1 MGSEHK
7 AIGGE
12 NIATPTT
19 SRRRRGYRILR
30 LFFSL
35 VVSFLYQY
43 VRARLEERTYD
54 FFEDAENNRKRAVK
68 LRTEALEMGGVLIK
82 VGQFLSSR
90 VDLLPPEYIEELAL
104 LQDEVPGVA
113 FDEIRR
119 VVEEDLGAPID
130 RLFSRFDPEPLAA
143 ASLGQVHQAVLPTGE
158 FVAVKV
164 QRPRIDEVVRA
175 DLASLR
181 YIVNWLDRHTPVRR
195 RVDLRQVMREFEDT
209 LHLELDYV
217 REGHHAERFAVSLR
231 QMREIAVPRIYWSH
245 CGARV
250 LTMQYMWG
258 TKITDFVELSR
269 QGIDRSAVAQIL
281 MRAYLQQVLEDGFFH
296 ADPHPGNIFVRPG
309 PTVVLLDF
317 GMVGSIS
324 PQMSANIRRA
334 FFGVLRRD
342 YDAIVTA
349 LDRLGFIPRD
359 ADRRALR
366 RAVIWTVETFSEM
379 SFGELR
385 TVSPTYVLEQLQE
398 VFYTESIQIPANFAF
413 LGRALGTL
421 SGLCT
426 ALDPSFQFVAVA
438 EPFARNLLRDQ
449 RGPRAMVRLAASEVR
464 SLALAAYS
472 VPYLTRDALEHI
484 HAGDLSVRREFHDV
498 VRAVDR
504 VERGMRRIFYGV
516 LLTGFLVAGAYV
528 FPQHRVI
535 SLTAFS
541 ISLVLL
547 MFVLVPLRRRR

>member
-1 MGSEHK
+1 M
-7 AIGGE
+7 
-12 NIATPTT
+12 ATPTT

-30 LFFSL
+30 LFFSF

-43 VRARLEERTYD
+43 VRARLQRRTYD
-54 FFEDAENNRKRAVK
+54 FFEDPENNRKRAIK
-68 LRTEALEMGGVLIK
+68 LRTDALEMGGVLIK

-104 LQDEVPGVA
+104 LQDEVPGVS

-119 VVEEDLGAPID
+119 VVEEGLGAPID

-164 QRPRIDEVVRA
+164 QRPHIDEVVQA

-209 LHLELDYV
+209 LQLELDYV
-217 REGHHAERFAVSLR
+217 REGHHAERFAVSFCR
-231 QMREIAVPRIYWSH
+231 MREIAVPRIYWSH

-258 TKITDFVELSR
+258 TKVTDFVELSR
-269 QGIDRSAVAQIL
+269 QGIDRSAVAQIM
-281 MRAYLQQVLEDGFFH
+281 MRAYLHQVLEDGFFH

-317 GMVGSIS
+317 GMVGNIS
-324 PQMSANIRRA
+324 PQMAANIRRA
-334 FFGVLRRD
+334 FFGVLQRD
-342 YDAIVTA
+342 YDEIITA

-359 ADRRALR
+359 ADRQALR
-366 RAVIWTVETFSEM
+366 QAVIWTVETFSEM

-385 TVSPTYVLEQLQE
+385 TVSPTYVLEQVQD

-438 EPFARNLLRDQ
+438 QPFARNLLRGQ
-449 RGPRAMVRLAASEVR
+449 RGPLATVRLAASEVR

-472 VPYLTRDALEHI
+472 VPYLTRDTLAHI
-484 HAGDLSVRREFHDV
+484 HSGELSVRREFNDV
-498 VRAVDR
+498 TRAVGR
-504 VERGMRRIFYGV
+504 VEGSVRRVFYGV
-516 LLTGFLVAGAYV
+516 LLTGFLVAGAYIYQRH
-528 FPQHRVI
+528 PI
-535 SLTAFS
+535 LSLIAFS
-541 ISLVLL
+541 IALLILV
-547 MFVLVPLRRRR
+547 FPLGPLHRRR

>member
-1 MGSEHK
+1 M
-7 AIGGE
+7 
-12 NIATPTT
+12 ATPTT

-35 VVSFLYQY
+35 VLSFLYQY
-43 VRARLEERTYD
+43 GRARLQGRTYD
-54 FFEDAENNRKRAVK
+54 FFEDPKNNRKRAIK
-68 LRTEALEMGGVLIK
+68 LRTEALAMGGVLIK

-104 LQDEVPGVA
+104 LQDEVPGVS

-119 VVEEDLGAPID
+119 VVEEELGAPID
-130 RLFSRFDPEPLAA
+130 SLFSRFDPEPLAA

-209 LHLELDYV
+209 LYLELDYI
-217 REGHHAERFAVSLR
+217 REGHHAERFAISFCR
-231 QMREIAVPRIYWSH
+231 MQEIVVPRIYWSH
-245 CGARV
+245 CAGRV
-250 LTMQYMWG
+250 LTMQHMWG
-258 TKITDFVELSR
+258 TKVTDFAELSR

-281 MRAYLQQVLEDGFFH
+281 MRAYLHQVLEDGFFH

-317 GMVGSIS
+317 GMVGNIS
-324 PQMSANIRRA
+324 SQMKANIRRA

-342 YDAIVTA
+342 YDEIVTA

-366 RAVIWTVETFSEM
+366 QAVIWTVETFSEM

-385 TVSPTYVLEQLQE
+385 SVSPTYVLEQLQDI
-398 VFYTESIQIPANFAF
+398 FYTESIQIPAQFAF

-426 ALDPSFQFVAVA
+426 ALDPSFQFVAA
-438 EPFARNLLRDQ
+438 AQPFAHRLVHEE
-449 RGPRAMVRLAASEVR
+449 RGPVATLRLAASEVR

-472 VPYLTRDALEHI
+472 VPYLTRDALERVHS
-484 HAGDLSVRREFHDV
+484 GELTVRREFNDIT
-498 VRAVDR
+498 RAVDR
-504 VERGMRRIFYGV
+504 VERSVRRVFYSV
-516 LLTGFLVAGAYV
+516 LLTGLIVAGAYV
-528 FPQHRVI
+528 FQNHPII
-535 SLTAFS
+535 SLLAFLLALL
-541 ISLVLL
+541 ILVFRLG
-547 MFVLVPLRRRR
+547 PLRVRRY

>member
-1 MGSEHK
+1 M
-7 AIGGE
+7 
-12 NIATPTT
+12 ATPTT

-43 VRARLEERTYD
+43 VRARLEGRTYD
-54 FFEDAENNRKRAVK
+54 FFEDADNNRKRAIK
-68 LRTEALEMGGVLIK
+68 LRTEALAMGGVLIK

-104 LQDEVPGVA
+104 LQDEVPGVT
-113 FDEIRR
+113 FNEIRR
-119 VVEEDLGAPID
+119 AVEEDLGAPID

-209 LHLELDYV
+209 LYMELDYI
-217 REGHHAERFAVSLR
+217 REGHHAERFAVSFCEV
-231 QMREIAVPRIYWSH
+231 QEVVVPRIYWSH

-258 TKITDFVELSR
+258 TKITDFVELGR

-281 MRAYLQQVLEDGFFH
+281 MRAYLHQVLEDGFFH

-309 PTVVLLDF
+309 PIVVFLDF
-317 GMVGSIS
+317 GMVGTIS
-324 PQMSANIRRA
+324 PQMTTNIRGA

-342 YDAIVTA
+342 YDAVVTA
-349 LDRLGFIPRD
+349 LDRLGFLPRD
-359 ADRRALR
+359 ADRRTLR
-366 RAVIWTVETFSEM
+366 QAVVWTVETFSEM

-385 TVSPTYVLEQLQE
+385 TVSPTYVLEQLQD

-438 EPFARNLLRDQ
+438 EPFARSLLSER
-449 RGPRAMVRLAASEVR
+449 RSPMATVRLAASEVR

-472 VPYLTRDALEHI
+472 VPYLTRDALEHVQS
-484 HAGDLSVRREFHDV
+484 GDLSVRREFHDV

-547 MFVLVPLRRRR
+547 VFVLIPLRRRR